1 MAKVAHAVEY
11 AHNRGVLHRDLK
23 PGNICSTIDGEPLVS
38 DFGLAKLLD
47 GNTDLTRSL
56 TTFGTAGFIAPEQ
69 AGGRAVRFTPVADVY
84 SLGAVLFNVL
94 AGRPPFLGSNPV
106 SVIRQASET
115 QAPKLRSLAPS
126 LDRDLETICARCLE
140 RDPKARYQSAGDL
153 AADLERWLGGPS
165 NRRPPGFTSSADLA
179 LVAS

>member
-1 MAKVAHAVEY
+1 
-11 AHNRGVLHRDLK
+11 
-23 PGNICSTIDGEPLVS
+23 
-38 DFGLAKLLD
+38 
-47 GNTDLTRSL
+47 
-56 TTFGTAGFIAPEQ
+56 
-69 AGGRAVRFTPVADVY
+69 
-84 SLGAVLFNVL
+84 VL

-153 AADLERWLGGPS
+153 AADLERWLGGRPIVA
-165 NRRPPGFTSSADLA
+165 RRFHLQRGSGAGRSVTPNWLEQRLPVCF
-179 LVAS
+179 